1 MIITLVAAASTN
13 NVIGL
18 QNKLVWNL
26 PNDTRFFKNTTWGM
40 PVIMGRKTFESLENK
55 PLKGRFNVV
64 ITNHP
69 EALEPLGAIKTAGS
83 LQEAIEVAG
92 TTDAKEAFIVGGGK
106 VYAEA
111 LAIADKIVLT
121 RVHAQVQGDAFFPAF
136 SEKEWRLFSNID
148 FAADEKHQYAY
159 SFQVWERRRDV
170 TNV

>member
-1 MIITLVAAASTN
+1 MIITLVAAASEN

-64 ITNHP
+64 ITSSP
-69 EALEPLGAIKTAGS
+69 ESLQPLGPVQTAGN
-83 LQEAIEVAG
+83 LQEAIRVAA
-92 TTDAKEAFIVGGGK
+92 TTDAREVFIVGGGK
-106 VYAEA
+106 VYAES
-111 LAIADKIVLT
+111 LPMADKIVLT
-121 RVHAQVQGDAFFPAF
+121 RVHTTVEGDAFFPAF
-136 SEKEWRLFSNID
+136 SEKEWTLFSNID

-159 SFQVWERRRDV
+159 SFQVWERRKPA
-170 TNV
+170 

>member
-1 MIITLVAAASTN
+1 MTLTLVAAASEN

-55 PLKGRFNVV
+55 PLGGRFNIV

-69 EALEPLGAIKTAGS
+69 ETLKPLGAIKTAGS
-83 LQEAIEVAG
+83 LREAIQIAG
-92 TTDAKEAFIVGGGK
+92 TTDAKEAFIAGGGK
-106 VYAEA
+106 VYAESLPFA
-111 LAIADKIVLT
+111 NKIVLT
-121 RVHAQVQGDAFFPAF
+121 RVHTNIDGDAFFPVF

-159 SFQVWERRRDV
+159 SFQVWEKKA
-170 TNV
+170 NVKT

>member
-1 MIITLVAAASTN
+1 MILTLVAAASEN

-55 PLKGRFNVV
+55 PLNGRFNIV

-69 EALEPLGAIKTAGS
+69 ESLQPKSPIKTAGS
-83 LQEAIEVAG
+83 LKEAIQIAG

-106 VYAEA
+106 VYAEV
-111 LAIADKIVLT
+111 LPIADKIVLT
-121 RVHAQVQGDAFFPAF
+121 RVHTNVEGDAFFPAF

-159 SFQVWERRRDV
+159 SFQVWERKA
-170 TNV
+170 NVEM